1 MIADAMMSPEAV
13 RLPSAVVVASPS
25 PALALWLAMNCAHAS
40 LVERLDPEPGAC
52 AVLGSDAVAVLLPLA
67 DAPDHQLRMHEL
79 AELSHLTRSGL
90 TRRIDR
96 LVAVGLVARVTCPTD
111 RRGAYAQVTPAG
123 LVELGNALPHH
134 VATLE
139 RHIASRL
146 TPAELETLTGLLQR
160 LEDRRGPG

>member
-1 MIADAMMSPEAV
+1 MSPPILQSPAV
-13 RLPSAVVVASPS
+13 GVAASS
-25 PALALWLAMNCAHAS
+25 PALALWLALSCAHAS

-90 TRRIDR
+90 TRRVDR
-96 LVAVGLVARVTCPTD
+96 LVADGLVARVTCPTD
-111 RRGAYAQVTPAG
+111 RRGAYAQVTAAG

-134 VATLE
+134 VSNLKC
-139 RHIASRL
+139 HISSRL
-146 TPAELETLTGLLQR
+146 TPAEVEILTGLLRR
-160 LEDRRGPG
+160 L